1 MCIFN
6 NHCFDPCRPR
16 CDDAPI
22 PRPIFTAATTQYI
35 QGPQGPQGA
44 QGPAGPAGPQG
55 EQGIQGEQGP
65 VGPAGPQGEQG
76 PIGPQGEQ
84 GIQGEQGPVGPAGP
98 QGEQGP
104 QGEPGASDGVYAAA
118 EAGAVDADAVIPLTL
133 RTATEGTDIT
143 VDANAVNLPAGT
155 YLVAY
160 GASAVGQDAQT
171 TTFAEWQVSLY
182 ADGAAV
188 MGEVLTFGA
197 RGAMGA
203 RAEKTIL
210 YTATAA
216 TALTLVNTSAA
227 SMNLTDANVTVLQ
240 LSTQG

>member
-44 QGPAGPAGPQG
+44 QGP
-55 EQGIQGEQGP
+55 

-98 QGEQGP
+98 QGEQGIQGEQGP
-104 QGEPGASDGVYAAA
+104 QGEPGASNGVYAAA

-133 RTATEGTDIT
+133 RTAAEGTDIT

-160 GASAVGQDAQT
+160 GAGAVGQDAQT
-171 TTFAEWQVSLY
+171 TTLTEWQVSLY

-188 MGEVLTFGA
+188 TGEVLTFGA
-197 RGAMGA
+197 SGAMGA